1 MDDLNF
7 NYREVLVKKPFFEIM
22 PDGYMKHGGV
32 FKAVND
38 NTVMPTD
45 YLYKRVKTQQDFLRE
60 YYPTAHRIYDKTAYP
75 DIIKENPDYDPEH
88 PENGPKFCVQPITR
102 TAFAFQQLIANKHI
116 LHLTGNDVQFE
127 IAEGEDDSKSEEMQ
141 KNLSVFKKG
150 WLLSNMEIRHYE
162 AVRSRMIVADAA
174 VVGFFDKGKFQ
185 AKTLS
190 ALNGDILYPHL
201 DSITG
206 EMTLFARKYYDYDED
221 GTQKTEWVEVWDEH
235 NLKRYKRGLKGN
247 KLVVSIKDFFGISG
261 YELVSDEAHGFPFLP
276 VAYTRN
282 DDGPAWNP
290 VQRNI
295 EDYEEAFS
303 YLSESNKGLAFPIF
317 YIKGTDDEVSI
328 NGDMNGA
335 VKSIAMA
342 GGKDNEAGFLNGTD
356 ASDAFATQLNKAYE
370 LIYELSFTVKPPEL
384 KSGDLPGVA
393 IKLLY
398 SPAIEIAMND
408 AQEMQPFLDQLVKI
422 AKFGIGYE
430 NNMQAT
436 MMELPINAW
445 VEPYIHQNDTELVT
459 NLASAVQ
466 NGFLS
471 KQTASERNSKYSKND
486 EFERIM
492 REKKEEQQ
500 QDLLIEIQKMDA
512 QVEDNIEQERAQARI
527 ASGQN
532 GSDIN
537 TGRGEKGRPN
547 KSGKQWDKNGN
558 NDIDDKNNW
567 EKYNRNH

>member
-1 MDDLNF
+1 MDDLNLNF
-7 NYREVLVKKPFFEIM
+7 REVLVKKPFFEIM
-22 PDGYMKHGGV
+22 PDGYMNHGGT

-38 NTVMPTD
+38 NTVMPDD
-45 YLYKRVKTQQDFLRE
+45 YLFKQIKTQQDFLRE
-60 YYPTAHRIYDKTAYP
+60 YYPTAHRIYDKKAYP
-75 DIIKENPDYDPEH
+75 DVVKINPDYDPEH
-88 PENGPKFCVQPITR
+88 PENGPRLCVQPITR

-127 IAEGEDDSKSEEMQ
+127 IAEGEDEDKTEKIQE
-141 KNLSVFKKG
+141 NLSVFKKG
-150 WLLSNMEIRHYE
+150 WLLANMEIRHYE
-162 AVRSRMIVADAA
+162 AVRSLMIVADAA
-174 VVGFFDKGKFQ
+174 VVGYFDKGKFR

-190 ALNGDILYPHL
+190 AMDGDKLYPHL

-206 EMTLFARKYYDYDED
+206 ELTLFARKYFDYDED

-235 NLKRYKRGLKGN
+235 SLKRYKRGLKGN
-247 KLVVSIKDFFGISG
+247 KLVASIKDFFGISG
-261 YELVSDEAHGFPFLP
+261 YELVSDEPHGFPFLP

-282 DDGPAWNP
+282 DEGPAWEA

-317 YIKGTDDEVSI
+317 YIKGTDEEVSI

-335 VKSIAMA
+335 VKSISMA

-393 IKLLY
+393 LKLLY

-408 AQEMQPFLDQLVKI
+408 AQRIQPFLDQLVKI

-445 VEPYIHQNDTELVT
+445 VEPYIHQNDTELVV
-459 NLASAVQ
+459 NLAQAVQ

-471 KQTASERNSKYSKND
+471 KQTASERNSKFSKND
-486 EFERIM
+486 EFDRVL

-500 QDLLIEIQKMDA
+500 QDLLIEIKKMDA
-512 QVEDNIEQERAQARI
+512 QVEDTIEQEQAAARI
-527 ASGQN
+527 NRQN

-537 TGRGEKGRPN
+537 TGHGKKGRPN
-547 KSGKQWDKNGN
+547 KSGKKWDKNGN
-558 NDIDDKNNW
+558 NDIDDRNNW
-567 EKYNRNH
+567 EEYNKYH

>member
-1 MDDLNF
+1 MDDLKF
-7 NYREVLVKKPFFEIM
+7 NYREVLVKKPFFEIA

-38 NTVMPTD
+38 NTVMPND

-75 DIIKENPDYDPEH
+75 DIIKENPDYDPAH

-235 NLKRYKRGLKGN
+235 SLKRYKRGLKGN
-247 KLVVSIKDFFGISG
+247 KFVASIKDFFGISG

-282 DDGPAWNP
+282 DDGPAWTP

-436 MMELPINAW
+436 MMELPVNAW

-527 ASGQN
+527 ASRQN

-537 TGRGEKGRPN
+537 TGHGKKGRPN

-567 EKYNRNH
+567 DKYDKTH

>member
-22 PDGYMKHGGV
+22 PDGYMQHGAT

-38 NTVMPTD
+38 NIEMPQD
-45 YLYKRVKTQQDFLRE
+45 YLYKQIKTQQDFLRE
-60 YYPTAHRIYDKTAYP
+60 YYPTAHRIYDKAAYP
-75 DIIKENPDYDPEH
+75 DVIKVNPDYNPEH

-127 IAEGEDDSKSEEMQ
+127 IAEGEDNDKTEEMQ
-141 KNLSVFKKG
+141 ENLAVFRKG
-150 WLLSNMEIRHYE
+150 WLLSNMEVRHYE
-162 AVRSRMIVADAA
+162 AVRSRAIVADAA
-174 VVGFFDKGKFQ
+174 VVGYFNKGKFQ

-190 ALNGDILYPHL
+190 AMNGDTLYPHF

-206 EMTLFARKYYDYDED
+206 ELTLFARKYFDYDED
-221 GTQKTEWVEVWDEH
+221 GTQRTEWVEVWDDH
-235 NLKRYKRGLKGN
+235 SLKRYKRGLKGN
-247 KLVVSIKDFFGISG
+247 QLVTAIKDFFGISG
-261 YELVSDEAHGFPFLP
+261 YELVSNEAHGYPFIP

-282 DDGPAWNP
+282 EEGPAWAQ

-317 YIKGTDDEVSI
+317 YVKGTDDEI
-328 NGDMNGA
+328 TLNGDMNGA
-335 VKSIAMA
+335 VKSIAMS
-342 GGKDNEAGFLNGTD
+342 GGKENEAGFLNGTD

-393 IKLLY
+393 LKLLY

-408 AQEMQPFLDQLVKI
+408 AQNMQPFLDQLVKI
-422 AKFGIGYE
+422 AKYGIGYE

-486 EFERIM
+486 EFDRVL

-500 QDLLIEIQKMDA
+500 QDLLVEIQKMDA
-512 QVEDNIEQERAQARI
+512 QVEDSIEQQQAQAKI
-527 ASGQN
+527 SSGQN

-537 TGRGEKGRPN
+537 TGRGKKGRPN
-547 KSGKQWDKNGN
+547 LSGKQWDKNGN

-567 EKYNRNH
+567 DNYDKKH

>member
-1 MDDLNF
+1 MDAVKLD
-7 NYREVLVKKPFFEIM
+7 YKEVLSKRPFFEIC
-22 PDGYMKHGGV
+22 PDGYMKHGAM

-38 NTVMPTD
+38 NVTMPND
-45 YLYKRVKTQQDFLRE
+45 YLYKIVKTQQDFLRE
-60 YYPTAHRIYDKTAYP
+60 YYPSGHLIFDKETYP
-75 DIIKENPDYDPEH
+75 DVVKINPDYDPKH
-88 PENGPKFCVQPITR
+88 PENGPRLCVQPITR

-127 IAEGEDDSKSEEMQ
+127 IADSVGDDRAEDMQ
-141 KNLSVFKKG
+141 KSLSVFRKG
-150 WLLSNMEIRHYE
+150 WLMANMEIRHYE
-162 AVRSRMIVADAA
+162 AVRSRMIVAEAA
-174 VVGFFDKGKFQ
+174 VVGYFDKGKFR

-190 ALNGDILYPHL
+190 VMDGDMLYPHF
-201 DSITG
+201 DSLTG
-206 EMTLFARKYYDYDED
+206 ELALFARKYYDYDED
-221 GTQKTEWVEVWDEH
+221 GTQRIEWVEIWDE
-235 NLKRYKRGLKGN
+235 KFFRRYKREMDGN
-247 KLVVSIKDFFGISG
+247 RLVQSIKGFFGIAG
-261 YELVSDEAHGFPFLP
+261 YKLVTEEKHGFTFIP

-282 DDGPAWNP
+282 DDGPAWAA

-317 YIKGTDDEVSI
+317 YIKGDGDEVTLS
-328 NGDMNGA
+328 GDTKGA
-335 VKSIAMA
+335 LKTIAMA
-342 GGKDNEAGFLNGTD
+342 GGKDNDAGFLNGTD
-356 ASDAFATQLNKAYE
+356 ASDAFATQLNKAYD

-408 AQEMQPFLDQLVKI
+408 AQDMQPFLDQLVRI

-430 NNMQAT
+430 NNMQAS

-459 NLASAVQ
+459 NLSSAVQ

-486 EFERIM
+486 EFDRVL
-492 REKKEEQQ
+492 REKKEEQE
-500 QDLLIEIQKMDA
+500 QDLLIEMQKMDA
-512 QVEDNIEQERAQARI
+512 QVEDTIEQQEAQAKI
-527 ASGQN
+527 SSGMN

-537 TGRGEKGRPN
+537 TGYGKRGRPN
-547 KSGKQWDKNGN
+547 LSGKQWDKNGN
-558 NDIDDKNNW
+558 NPIDDKNNW
-567 EKYNRNH
+567 DNYDIMH

>member
-1 MDDLNF
+1 MDVLNKLD
-7 NYREVLVKKPFFEIM
+7 YKEVLVRKPFFEIC
-22 PDGYMKHGGV
+22 PEGYMSHGGV
-32 FKAVND
+32 YKAVND
-38 NTVMPTD
+38 NTTAPND
-45 YLYKRVKTQQDFLRE
+45 YLYKKIKTQEDFLRE
-60 YYPTAHRIYDKTAYP
+60 YYPTAHRIFDRVAYP
-75 DIIKENPDYDPEH
+75 DIIKENPDYDPAH
-88 PENGPKFCVQPITR
+88 PEYGPKFCRQPVTR
-102 TAFAFQQLIANKHI
+102 TAFAFQQLIANKHT
-116 LHLTGNDVQFE
+116 LHVTGNDVQFE
-127 IAEGEDDSKSEEMQ
+127 IADGTNDKEEEQ
-141 KNLSVFKKG
+141 QRLLSTFRKG

-162 AVRSRMIVADAA
+162 AVRARMIVAEAA
-174 VVGFFDKGKFQ
+174 VVGFIADGKFG

-190 ALNGDILYPHL
+190 VMNGDKLYPHL

-206 EMTLFARKYYDYDED
+206 KLKLFARKYFDYDED
-221 GTQKTEWVEVWDEH
+221 GTKRTEWVEVWDEKY
-235 NLKRYKRGLKGN
+235 LRRYKRGLKGN
-247 KLVVSIKDFFGISG
+247 KVVETIKDIFGIGG
-261 YELVSDEAHGFPFLP
+261 YELVTIEEHGFPFIP

-282 DDGPAWNP
+282 DDGPCWAP

-303 YLSESNKGLAFPIF
+303 YLSESNKSLAFPIF
-317 YIKGTDDEVSI
+317 YVKGDGDDVQI
-328 NGDMNGA
+328 AGDMNGA
-335 VKSIAMA
+335 VKSIAMRY
-342 GGKDNEAGFLNGTD
+342 KENEAGFLNGTD

-393 IKLLY
+393 VKLLY

-408 AQEMQPFLDQLVKI
+408 AQNMQPFLDQLVDI

-430 NNMQAT
+430 NNCQAS
-436 MMELPINAW
+436 MMEMPVNAW

-459 NLASAVQ
+459 NLAQAVQ

-486 EFERIM
+486 EFDRIM

-500 QDLLIEIQKMDA
+500 QDLLMEVQKLDA
-512 QVEDNIEQERAQARI
+512 QLDNTIEEEQAVAKI
-527 ASGQN
+527 NSGSN

-537 TGRGEKGRPN
+537 TGHGKKGRPN
-547 KSGKQWDKNGN
+547 LSGKQWDKNGN

-567 EKYNRNH
+567 DNYNRNH